1 MQTSEKLARSLYKY
15 YENKAV
21 FLLYEIVFWFDFPNS
36 EDAERLQNV
45 SYENM
50 RLLTEQQKLYK
61 DAT

>member
-1 MQTSEKLARSLYKY
+1 MK
-15 YENKAV
+15 
-21 FLLYEIVFWFDFPNS
+21 IVFWFDFLNS
-36 EDAERLQNV
+36 EDAERLHNI